1 MTLGI
6 GHTSTIIAGLATRR
20 ATAADLDGL
29 IAMHQRCSSDSIYQ
43 RYLTGGRGPG
53 AAILA
58 RLLDPAYARTF
69 VVAAGDASP
78 GGLSPGSSIVG
89 GLSPRG
95 SIVGGLSPR
104 GSIVGGLSPR
114 GSIVASGN
122 LARDGD
128 SVEAALLVEDAW
140 QRQGV
145 GTALFAFLLREAA
158 AAGYATVLLHTH
170 ASNLGVQRMIRRAAA
185 RGEGPAMWPVHFDGP
200 LLTYLLPLST

>member
-78 GGLSPGSSIVG
+78 GGLSPGS
-89 GLSPRG
+89 
-95 SIVGGLSPR
+95 
-104 GSIVGGLSPR
+104 SIVGGLSPR

>member
-6 GHTSTIIAGLATRR
+6 GHSSTLVDAGTRR
-20 ATAADLDGL
+20 ATHADLDGL
-29 IAMHQRCSSDSIYQ
+29 VAMHERCSSDSIYQ

-58 RLLDPAYARTF
+58 RLLDPAHAQTF
-69 VVAAGDASP
+69 VVSVGTTSP
-78 GGLSPGSSIVG
+78 GGLLPGSSI
-89 GLSPRG
+89 
-95 SIVGGLSPR
+95 I
-104 GSIVGGLSPR
+104 
-114 GSIVASGN
+114 ASGN

-158 AAGYATVLLHTH
+158 AAGYATILLHTH
-170 ASNLGVQRMIRRAAA
+170 AGNLGVQRMIRRAAA

>member
-6 GHTSTIIAGLATRR
+6 GRTSTLVGAGTRR
-20 ATAADLDGL
+20 ATYADLDGL
-29 IAMHQRCSSDSIYQ
+29 VAMHDRCSSDSLYQ

-58 RLLDPAYARTF
+58 RLLDPTHGQTF
-69 VVAAGDASP
+69 VVSVGARVP
-78 GGLSPGSSIVG
+78 GGLSPGSNIPG
-89 GLSPRG
+89 GLSPG
-95 SIVGGLSPR
+95 SN
-104 GSIVGGLSPR
+104 
-114 GSIVASGN
+114 IVASGN

-145 GTALFAFLLREAA
+145 GTALFALLLREAA
-158 AAGYATVLLHTH
+158 AAGYATVILHTH

-200 LLTYLLPLST
+200 MLTYLLPLSI